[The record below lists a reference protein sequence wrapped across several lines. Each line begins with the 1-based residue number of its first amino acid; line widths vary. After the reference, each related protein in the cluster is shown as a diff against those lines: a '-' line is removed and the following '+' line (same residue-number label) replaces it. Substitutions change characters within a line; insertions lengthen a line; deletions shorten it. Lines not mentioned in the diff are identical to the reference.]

1 MNKKKAEA
9 ELRELLQA
17 ATVAHAMGEVDNE
30 AFARARVC
38 DALGRYARDV
48 GVSNP
53 PALAVPQKDYDAFL
67 DAPTESAR
75 RRILSRISGQA
86 LDGIDRLASKK
97 EPPTPKKQEPEYPKK
112 EHREYADNGHENRRR
127 NNPMSNIPTGTP
139 TAGIALAILAYVL
152 FILFAAFGGLDLFR

>member
-1 MNKKKAEA
+1 MSKKKVEA

-17 ATVAHAMGEVDNE
+17 ATVAHAMGEADNE

-48 GVSNP
+48 GVSSP
-53 PALAVPQKDYDAFL
+53 LMLAVSQKDYDAFL

-75 RRILSRISGQA
+75 RRILSRIAGQA
-86 LDGIDRLASKK
+86 LDDIDRLASKK
-97 EPPTPKKQEPEYPKK
+97 EQPASKKQAPEYSKK
-112 EHREYADNGHENRRR
+112 EHREYSDSGYKNRRR
-127 NNPMSNIPTGTP
+127 NNPMANIPTGTP